1 MLNQLGYQCQP
12 QPVQRAE
19 QFFRGLVQ
27 LVGDLKEPRAAF
39 SSGKVPRVP
48 QVQSSGPGVD
58 VHNDNLV
65 RTKVDAQARVAG

>member
-12 QPVQRAE
+12 QPVQCAE

-27 LVGDLKEPRAAF
+27 LVGDLKEPWATF

-48 QVQSSGPGVD
+48 
-58 VHNDNLV
+58 
-65 RTKVDAQARVAG
+65 